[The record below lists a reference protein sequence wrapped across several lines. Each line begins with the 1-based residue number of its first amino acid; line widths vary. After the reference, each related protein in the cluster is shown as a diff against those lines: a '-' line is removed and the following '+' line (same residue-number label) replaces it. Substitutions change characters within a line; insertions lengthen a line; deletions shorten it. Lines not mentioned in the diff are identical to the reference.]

1 MRVPPLLRSAALSAR
16 AGADG
21 EGTPPPRAAL
31 SPQRALSPSATSK
44 KTMGLPAVVAR
55 SCHATVPAITRAAA
69 APTAPPKRRPRAC
82 LLVPPRSFLPLRTC
96 CAQRRRRRAALR
108 RPAPRRAGSS
118 CSPSRVAGPGG
129 VRGGAGRRSGGTEWR
144 ARRTRRHTYSS
155 AKYGE
160 PASAT
165 PRGARQR
172 QQQQRLVL
180 GCVATSAPGWGSA
193 GGAASGRAGGSK
205 QSNARKQRDSMERA
219 TDSPLTSRA

>member
-1 MRVPPLLRSAALSAR
+1 
-16 AGADG
+16 
-21 EGTPPPRAAL
+21 
-31 SPQRALSPSATSK
+31 
-44 KTMGLPAVVAR
+44 MGLPAVVAR

-96 CAQRRRRRAALR
+96 RAQRRRRRAALR

-144 ARRTRRHTYSS
+144 ARRTREHKVTPLQNTASRRAPRRGGLGSGTSS
-155 AKYGE
+155 RGWCSGAWQ
-160 PASAT
+160 PP
-165 PRGARQR
+165 PRG
-172 QQQQRLVL
+172 
-180 GCVATSAPGWGSA
+180 
-193 GGAASGRAGGSK
+193 GAVRGEQRAGAPAEASK
-205 QSNARKQRDSMERA
+205 ATHEIKQRDSMERA